1 MDRNNLL
8 HEGFFDKL
16 KKFIKDKSK
25 LKKLKGNK
33 KFMTHLDNLN
43 SNWSNIEKILRDAG
57 IDTKY
62 AKFTPKDFKR

>member
-16 KKFIKDKSK
+16 KKFIKDKK
-25 LKKLKGNK
+25 HIKKLRSNR

-43 SNWSNIEKILRDAG
+43 TNWSNIEKILQDLG
-57 IDTKY
+57 VDTKY